1 MRRREPP
8 PPLPPA
14 GGPTTRRR
22 KLAESEPPAEDTIS
36 NLPDAVLGE
45 IISLLPTKDGA
56 RTQILASRWRHLWRS
71 APLNL
76 DCRGLNHGDGLAGAL
91 SRIISSH
98 QGPCRRL
105 CIHADLLD
113 APSATVDSLLRSDAL
128 GNLQELEFSCFEQPP
143 PASIFR
149 FSPTLRVVTIGC
161 SNLPDS
167 TVQGIHFPLLK
178 QLGLEF
184 VCISECSLH
193 SLIASCPALES
204 LLIHRSFG
212 FPCIQINSLSLKSV
226 GLDSYAVWENN
237 PVALQLQELIINN
250 APCLERLLLLHQET
264 GLHISVIAAPKLET
278 IGFLSDGYYECSQDH
293 LYRLA
298 FGSTV
303 ILGLHVDNL
312 EMVVRTVKIL
322 AIQMKSLCLDT
333 VIDLLTCFPC
343 LEKLYIKART
353 SESSNFWRRK
363 HRNLI
368 NCLDI
373 RLKTIVLHSYRGIK
387 SQVNFV
393 TFFVLNARMLESMTL
408 KVETSNY
415 NEEFMVEQHRK
426 LQLQDRVSRGAQF
439 HFTTDICVRT
449 NWDIKHV
456 RDLDVVDPFVRR
468 C

>member
-8 PPLPPA
+8 PPPA
-14 GGPTTRRR
+14 GGPMTRRR
-22 KLAESEPPAEDTIS
+22 KLAESKPPAEDTIS

-76 DCRGLNHGDGLAGAL
+76 DCRGLKHGDELAGAL

-113 APSATVDSLLRSDAL
+113 APSTTVDSLLRSDAL

-149 FSPTLRVVTIGC
+149 FSLTLRVVTIGC
-161 SNLPDS
+161 CNLPDS

-193 SLIASCPALES
+193 SLIAGCPTLES

-212 FPCIQINSLSLKSV
+212 FLCIRINSLSLRSV
-226 GLDSYAVWENN
+226 GLDSYAVSRNN
-237 PVALQLQELIINN
+237 KVPLQLHELIIDN

-264 GLHISVIAAPKLET
+264 GLDISVIEAPKLET
-278 IGFLSDGYYECSQDH
+278 IGFLSDGYYECSQDQ

-312 EMVVRTVKIL
+312 AMVVRTVKIV
-322 AIQMKSLCLDT
+322 AVRMRNLCLDA
-333 VIDLLTCFPC
+333 VIGLLACFPC

-353 SESSNFWRRK
+353 SESSNAWRRK

-373 RLKTIVLHSYRGIK
+373 RLKTIVLKSYRGIK

-393 TFFVLNARMLESMTL
+393 SFFVLNARMLESMTL
-408 KVETSNY
+408 QVETSYY
-415 NEEFMVEQHRK
+415 NDEFLVEQRRK

-439 HFTTDICVRT
+439 HFTTDRCIRT
-449 NWDIKHV
+449 SWDIKHV

>member
-1 MRRREPP
+1 
-8 PPLPPA
+8 
-14 GGPTTRRR
+14 
-22 KLAESEPPAEDTIS
+22 
-36 NLPDAVLGE
+36 
-45 IISLLPTKDGA
+45 
-56 RTQILASRWRHLWRS
+56 
-71 APLNL
+71 
-76 DCRGLNHGDGLAGAL
+76 
-91 SRIISSH
+91 
-98 QGPCRRL
+98 
-105 CIHADLLD
+105 ADLLD
-113 APSATVDSLLRSDAL
+113 APSTTVDSLLRSDAL

-143 PASIFR
+143 PVSIFR

-237 PVALQLQELIINN
+237 PVALQLQELIISN

-264 GLHISVIAAPKLET
+264 GLHISVIVAPKLET

-322 AIQMKSLCLDT
+322 AIQMKALCLDT

-343 LEKLYIKART
+343 LEKLYIKVMI
-353 SESSNFWRRK
+353 
-363 HRNLI
+363 L
-368 NCLDI
+368 
-373 RLKTIVLHSYRGIK
+373 
-387 SQVNFV
+387 
-393 TFFVLNARMLESMTL
+393 
-408 KVETSNY
+408 
-415 NEEFMVEQHRK
+415 HRK
-426 LQLQDRVSRGAQF
+426 LNYSF
-439 HFTTDICVRT
+439 
-449 NWDIKHV
+449 
-456 RDLDVVDPFVRR
+456 DLFLFSSG
-468 C
+468 